1 MLNIIRMDFARMM
14 RPKSQYILWIVMA
27 GLLILTTATMGS
39 GFRDPKA
46 SAENWATIQDQAEES
61 AENLGMYV
69 TIPTKPGEKATLYD
83 LFYGNVQGKV
93 EAIFVVIFAV
103 LFATSDIRCGYIK
116 NIGGQC
122 KRRSSLVLSKAVNL
136 LIYTVLTFVIALLV
150 QAVSN
155 QIFFGYLEIGPVSE
169 LSAYVAVQI
178 LLHYALALIVM
189 AIAIMISN
197 NLISMTLAIL
207 MCMNMTMLLY
217 AMIEKG
223 IHSLFDKNVDL
234 VTHTVTGSISFLQAH
249 GSSDALFKAS
259 LVAVIYGV
267 VFTTVSAL
275 VFQRRDIR

>member
-14 RPKSQYILWIVMA
+14 RSKSQYILWIVMA

-39 GFRDPKA
+39 EFRDPKA
-46 SAENWATIQDQAEES
+46 SAENWATIQDQAGES

-69 TIPTKPGEKATLYD
+69 TIPTKPGEKATLYY

-155 QIFFGYLEIGPVSE
+155 QIFFGYLEKIGR
-169 LSAYVAVQI
+169 
-178 LLHYALALIVM
+178 
-189 AIAIMISN
+189 
-197 NLISMTLAIL
+197 
-207 MCMNMTMLLY
+207 
-217 AMIEKG
+217 
-223 IHSLFDKNVDL
+223 
-234 VTHTVTGSISFLQAH
+234 
-249 GSSDALFKAS
+249 AS
-259 LVAVIYGV
+259 CRERVRL
-267 VFTTVSAL
+267 
-275 VFQRRDIR
+275 

>member
-14 RPKSQYILWIVMA
+14 RSKSQYILWIVMA

-39 GFRDPKA
+39 EFRDPKA
-46 SAENWATIQDQAEES
+46 SAENWATIQDQAGES

-136 LIYTVLTFVIALLV
+136 LIYTVLTFVMPSLCRPSPIRFSSAIWRSV
-150 QAVSN
+150 RCRNCQRMSRFRYCF
-155 QIFFGYLEIGPVSE
+155 IMRW
-169 LSAYVAVQI
+169 LS
-178 LLHYALALIVM
+178 L
-189 AIAIMISN
+189 
-197 NLISMTLAIL
+197 
-207 MCMNMTMLLY
+207 
-217 AMIEKG
+217 
-223 IHSLFDKNVDL
+223 
-234 VTHTVTGSISFLQAH
+234 
-249 GSSDALFKAS
+249 
-259 LVAVIYGV
+259 
-267 VFTTVSAL
+267 
-275 VFQRRDIR
+275 

>member
-1 MLNIIRMDFARMM
+1 
-14 RPKSQYILWIVMA
+14 
-27 GLLILTTATMGS
+27 MGS
-39 GFRDPKA
+39 EFRDPKA
-46 SAENWATIQDQAEES
+46 SAENWATIQDQAGES

-83 LFYGNVQGKV
+83 LFSGNVQGKV

-178 LLHYALALIVM
+178 LR
-189 AIAIMISN
+189 
-197 NLISMTLAIL
+197 
-207 MCMNMTMLLY
+207 LL
-217 AMIEKG
+217 
-223 IHSLFDKNVDL
+223 SL
-234 VTHTVTGSISFLQAH
+234 
-249 GSSDALFKAS
+249 
-259 LVAVIYGV
+259 
-267 VFTTVSAL
+267 
-275 VFQRRDIR
+275 